1 MKVQY
6 KLIFLIILFILIGL
20 VLIGDPTDIFYIVL
34 NFSLPVLF
42 IIFKLFFSDVKNRKL
57 FWQKRSPYFGEQR
70 RKINKNILNLFFY
83 NRISMVYVFSLSIPE
98 LKKQGT

>member
-6 KLIFLIILFILIGL
+6 KLIFLFILFILIGL

-42 IIFKLFFSDVKNRKL
+42 IILDCFFL
-57 FWQKRSPYFGEQR
+57 
-70 RKINKNILNLFFY
+70 
-83 NRISMVYVFSLSIPE
+83 M
-98 LKKQGT
+98 

>member
-34 NFSLPVLF
+34 KQVAIRELSLLLHNVG
-42 IIFKLFFSDVKNRKL
+42 KV
-57 FWQKRSPYFGEQR
+57 
-70 RKINKNILNLFFY
+70 
-83 NRISMVYVFSLSIPE
+83 
-98 LKKQGT
+98 